1 MIAREMPATRTLRC
15 AVYTRKSTEK
25 GLEQD
30 FNSLD
35 AQREACEAYIA
46 SQRHE
51 GWVCLREQYDDGGF
65 SGGNMDRPALQKLI
79 VDIEKGKVDAVIV
92 YKIDRISRSLLDFAK
107 LVELFE
113 KHGVTFTSI
122 TQQFSTNTAMG
133 RLTLNILLSFAEFER
148 AIASERVRDKIA
160 GAKKRGKYLGGT
172 PAYGYDVDYA
182 NKRLVVNPSE
192 AETIRWLFRRYLATN
207 SLVGI
212 ARELNS
218 KGITTKTWT
227 TKKGTYHQGKLWT
240 TQHVYR
246 ALNNKTFLGLVEHDG
261 EVYRGEHEAIID
273 QKLWDDVHRI
283 LASGLGRQRRQQ
295 THETNALLHKLIRCG
310 HCGKAMTNSY
320 TRKNGK
326 VYRYYVCG
334 TASKLGYDAC
344 PIRTV
349 PAGDIETA
357 VLDHLRTILRSPE
370 LVAQTFRA
378 MQVQA
383 AEGLDPAVASL
394 TEHDVAGLLNTL
406 DPVWN
411 ELYPAEQYRIM
422 RALVEQVVV
431 TECGIDITLRANG
444 LYSVACEIK
453 E

>member
-1 MIAREMPATRTLRC
+1 MITRDATAARTLRC

-35 AQREACEAYIA
+35 AQREACEAYIV
-46 SQRHE
+46 SQKHE
-51 GWVCLREQYDDGGF
+51 GWCCLREQYDDGGF
-65 SGGNMDRPALQKLI
+65 SGGNMERPALKQLI
-79 VDIEKGKVDAVIV
+79 ADIERGKVDAVIV

-107 LVELFE
+107 LMELFE
-113 KHGVTFTSI
+113 RHGVAFTSI

-133 RLTLNILLSFAEFER
+133 RLTLNVLLSFAEFER

-160 GAKKRGKYLGGT
+160 GAKRRGKYLGGT

-182 NKRLVVNPSE
+182 NKRLVVNPKE
-192 AETIRWLFRRYLATN
+192 AEIVRWLYKRYLATN
-207 SLVGI
+207 SLVGV
-212 ARELNS
+212 AKELNA

-227 TKKGTYHQGKLWT
+227 TKKGKCHQGKLWT
-240 TQHVYR
+240 APHIYR
-246 ALNNKTFLGLVEHDG
+246 ALNNKTFLGLVENEG
-261 EVYRGEHEAIID
+261 EAYHGEHEAIVE
-273 QKLWDDVHRI
+273 QNLWDNVQTV
-283 LASGLGRQRRQQ
+283 LKSGVGRQRRQQ
-295 THETNALLHKLIRCG
+295 SHETNALLHKLIRCG

-320 TRKNGK
+320 TRKKGR

-370 LVAQTFRA
+370 LVAQTFHA
-378 MQVQA
+378 MQTQA
-383 AEGLDPAVASL
+383 AGDLDPAVTSL

-411 ELYPAEQYRIM
+411 ELYPSEQYRIM
-422 RALVEQVVV
+422 LAVVERVIV
-431 TECGIDITLRANG
+431 TEGGIDIALRGDG
-444 LYSVACEIK
+444 LNSVECELR

>member
-1 MIAREMPATRTLRC
+1 MIAREMPAVRALRC

-35 AQREACEAYIA
+35 AQREACEAYIT
-46 SQRHE
+46 SQKHE
-51 GWVCLREQYDDGGF
+51 GWVCLREHYDDGGF

-79 VDIEKGKVDAVIV
+79 ADIEKGRVDAVIV
-92 YKIDRISRSLLDFAK
+92 YKIDRISRSLLDFAR
-107 LVELFE
+107 LMELFE
-113 KHGVTFTSI
+113 RHGVAFTSI

-160 GAKKRGKYLGGT
+160 GAKRRGKYLGGT

-182 NKRLVVNPSE
+182 NKRLAVNPSE
-192 AETIRWLFRRYLATN
+192 AETIRWMFKRYLATN

-212 ARELNS
+212 ARELNAKS
-218 KGITTKTWT
+218 ITTKTWT
-227 TKKGTYHQGKLWT
+227 TKRGTCHQGKLWT

-261 EVYRGEHEAIID
+261 EEYPGEHEAIID
-273 QKLWDDVHRI
+273 RKLWDNVQNA
-283 LASGLGRQRRQQ
+283 LSSGVGRQRRQQ
-295 THETNALLHKLIRCG
+295 AHETNALLHKLIRCG

-357 VLDHLRTILRSPE
+357 VLDHLRTILCSPE
-370 LVAQTFRA
+370 LIAQTFRA

-383 AEGLDPAVASL
+383 ADDPDPGATSL
-394 TEHDVAGLLNTL
+394 TEHDVAALLNTL

-422 RALVEQVVV
+422 RALVEHVIV
-431 TECGIDITLRANG
+431 TEGGIDITLRADG
-444 LYSVACEIK
+444 LYSVACELK

>member
-1 MIAREMPATRTLRC
+1 MIAREMPAVRTLRC

-35 AQREACEAYIA
+35 AQREACEAYIT
-46 SQRHE
+46 SQKHE
-51 GWVCLREQYDDGGF
+51 GWACLREHYDDGGF
-65 SGGNMDRPALQKLI
+65 SGGNMDRPALRKLI
-79 VDIEKGKVDAVIV
+79 ADIEKGRVDAVIV

-107 LVELFE
+107 LMELFE
-113 KHGVTFTSI
+113 RHGVAFTSI

-182 NKRLVVNPSE
+182 NKRLVVNSRE
-192 AETIRWLFRRYLATN
+192 AETIRWLFRQYLATN
-207 SLVGI
+207 SLIGI
-212 ARELNS
+212 AKELNS
-218 KGITTKTWT
+218 KGITTKSWT
-227 TKKGTYHQGKLWT
+227 TKRGTYHKGGLWT
-240 TQHVYR
+240 SQHVYR
-246 ALNNKTFLGLVEHDG
+246 ALNNKTFIGMVEHDG
-261 EVYRGEHEAIID
+261 GVYPGEQEAIID
-273 QKLWDDVHRI
+273 KKLWDAVQNVMK
-283 LASGLGRQRRQQ
+283 SGLGRHRRQQ

-320 TRKNGK
+320 SRKNGK

-334 TASKLGYDAC
+334 TAAKLGYDAC

-357 VLDHLRTILRSPE
+357 VLDHLRKILRSPE

-378 MQVQA
+378 MRIQA
-383 AEGLDPAVASL
+383 ADNDPIINSL
-394 TEHDVAGLLNTL
+394 TERDVAALLNTL

>member
-1 MIAREMPATRTLRC
+1 MITREATVARTLRC

-35 AQREACEAYIA
+35 AQREACEAYIV
-46 SQRHE
+46 SQKHE
-51 GWVCLREQYDDGGF
+51 GWCCLREQYDDGGF
-65 SGGNMDRPALQKLI
+65 SGGNMERPALKQLI
-79 VDIEKGKVDAVIV
+79 ADIERGKVDAVIV

-107 LVELFE
+107 LMELFE
-113 KHGVTFTSI
+113 RHGVAFTSI

-133 RLTLNILLSFAEFER
+133 RLTLNVLLSFAEFER

-160 GAKKRGKYLGGT
+160 GAKRRGKYLGGT

-182 NKRLVVNPSE
+182 NKRLVVNPKE
-192 AETIRWLFRRYLATN
+192 AEIVRWIYKRYLATN
-207 SLVGI
+207 SIVGV
-212 ARELNS
+212 AKELNA

-227 TKKGTYHQGKLWT
+227 TKKGKCHQGKLWT
-240 TQHVYR
+240 TSHIYR
-246 ALNNKTFLGLVEHDG
+246 ALNNKTFLGLVEHEG
-261 EVYRGEHEAIID
+261 EEYPGEHEAIVE
-273 QKLWDDVHRI
+273 QNLWDNVQTV
-283 LASGLGRQRRQQ
+283 LKSGVGRQRRQQ

-320 TRKNGK
+320 SRKNGK

-334 TASKLGYDAC
+334 TAAKLGYDAC

-357 VLDHLRTILRSPE
+357 VLDHLRKILRSPE

-378 MQVQA
+378 MRIQA
-383 AEGLDPAVASL
+383 ADNDPIINSL
-394 TEHDVAGLLNTL
+394 TERDVAALLNTL

-431 TECGIDITLRANG
+431 TECGIDITLRADG

>member
-1 MIAREMPATRTLRC
+1 MITRDAPAVRTLRC

-46 SQRHE
+46 SQKHE

-65 SGGNMDRPALQKLI
+65 SGGNMDRPALQRLI
-79 VDIEKGKVDAVIV
+79 ADIEKGRVDAVIV

-107 LVELFE
+107 LMELFE
-113 KHGVTFTSI
+113 QHKVAFTSI
-122 TQQFSTNTAMG
+122 TQQFSTTTAMG

-172 PAYGYDVDYA
+172 PAYGYDVDY
-182 NKRLVVNPSE
+182 NDKRLVVNPKE
-192 AETIRWLFRRYLATN
+192 ADTIRWLFRRYLATN

-212 ARELNS
+212 AKELNA
-218 KGITTKTWT
+218 KGITTKSWT
-227 TKKGTYHQGKLWT
+227 TKRGNYRQGSLWT
-240 TQHVYR
+240 AQHVYR
-246 ALNNKTFLGLVEHDG
+246 ALNNKIFLGLVEHEG
-261 EVYRGEHEAIID
+261 EVYPGEQEAIID
-273 QKLWDDVHRI
+273 QKLWDDVQRV
-283 LASGLGRQRRQQ
+283 LASGLGRQRRQP

-334 TASKLGYDAC
+334 TAAKLGYDAC

-349 PAGDIETA
+349 PAGDIENA
-357 VLDHLRTILRSPE
+357 VLDHLRAILRSPE

-378 MQVQA
+378 MQTQA
-383 AEGLDPAVASL
+383 ASDPDLPIAGL
-394 TEHDVAGLLNTL
+394 TEQDVAESLNTL
-406 DPVWN
+406 DPVWS

-422 RALVEQVVV
+422 RALVDHVIV
-431 TECGIDITLRANG
+431 TEGGIDITLRADG
-444 LYSVACEIK
+444 LYSVACELR

>member
-1 MIAREMPATRTLRC
+1 MIAREMPAVRTLRC

-35 AQREACEAYIA
+35 AQREACEAYIT
-46 SQRHE
+46 SQKHE
-51 GWVCLREQYDDGGF
+51 GWACLREHYDDGGF
-65 SGGNMDRPALQKLI
+65 SGGNMDRPALRRLI
-79 VDIEKGKVDAVIV
+79 ADIEKGRVDAVIV

-107 LVELFE
+107 LMELFE
-113 KHGVTFTSI
+113 QHGVAFTSI

-160 GAKKRGKYLGGT
+160 GAKRRGKYLGGT
-172 PAYGYDVDYA
+172 PAYGYDIDYA

-192 AETIRWLFRRYLATN
+192 AETIRWVFRRYLATN

-212 ARELNS
+212 ARELNAR
-218 KGITTKTWT
+218 GVTTKSWT
-227 TKKGTYHQGKLWT
+227 TKKGTCHQGKLWT

-246 ALNNKTFLGLVEHDG
+246 ALRNKTFLGLVEHGG
-261 EVYRGEHEAIID
+261 EEYPGEHEAIID
-273 QKLWDDVHRI
+273 RKLWDNVQNA
-283 LASGLGRQRRQQ
+283 LSSGVGRQRRQQ

-334 TASKLGYDAC
+334 TAAKLGYDAC

-357 VLDHLRTILRSPE
+357 VLDHLRTILCSPE
-370 LVAQTFRA
+370 LIAQTFRA
-378 MQVQA
+378 MQVRA
-383 AEGLDPAVASL
+383 ADERDPVVPSL